1 MILRFSEWDNRSV
14 NESSSMDK
22 IMNWL
27 SSNFGGS
34 ISKIDNLLSKIN
46 TIETKYIKDWNEI
59 QTEIDA
65 LDIQKGQTKN
75 DAAEYKK
82 LERMIDRN
90 RGLISALNKK
100 KAAEIAKIDN
110 KVEEIVGENS
120 KLISYWNSKKSRLE
134 ADLAEKIYKISKDL
148 TDETVSDELY
158 RKYKKALISAKEKD
172 ANFVKKFGR
181 LDFSKSV
188 ARDDEE
194 EVYNLDRPKFSLD
207 PILAMNAAQFTKYVQ
222 GLEKS
227 QIKVLIKVL
236 MTERNER
243 YAFIDTER
251 DRLEASGV
259 LKGSEN
265 KDASKAFK
273 DFRENLMRQIRDL
286 RTKITIARRYE

>member
-65 LDIQKGQTKN
+65 LDIQKDQTKN

-90 RGLISALNKK
+90 RSLISALNKK

-172 ANFVKKFGR
+172 SNFVKKFGR

-188 ARDDEE
+188 ARDDGE

>member
-1 MILRFSEWDNRSV
+1 MILRFSEWNNRSV
-14 NESSSMDK
+14 NESSSLDK

-34 ISKIDNLLSKIN
+34 VSKIDNLLSNIN
-46 TIETKYIKDWNEI
+46 SIETKYIKDWNQI

-65 LDIQKGQTKN
+65 LDIQKDQTKN
-75 DAAEYKK
+75 DPAEYKK

-90 RGLISALNKK
+90 MGLISALNKK

-110 KVEEIVGENS
+110 KVEEIVGGNS
-120 KLISYWNSKKSRLE
+120 KLIAYWNSRKSKLE
-134 ADLAEKIYKISKDL
+134 ADLAEKIYNISKDL

-158 RKYKKALISAKEKD
+158 QKYKKALLSARKKD
-172 ANFVKKFGR
+172 ADFVKKFGR
-181 LDFSKSV
+181 LDLSKSV
-188 ARDDEE
+188 EREDEE
-194 EVYNLDRPKFSLD
+194 TYNLSRPKFSLD

-227 QIKVLIKVL
+227 QIKVLIKIL

-251 DRLEASGV
+251 DRLEASGS

-265 KDASKAFK
+265 KDANKSFK

>member
-1 MILRFSEWDNRSV
+1 MILRFSEWNNRSV
-14 NESSSMDK
+14 NESSSLDK

-34 ISKIDNLLSKIN
+34 ISKIDNLLSNIN
-46 TIETKYIKDWNEI
+46 SIETKYIKDWNQI
-59 QTEIDA
+59 QTEIDS
-65 LDIQKGQTKN
+65 LDIQKDQTKN
-75 DAAEYKK
+75 DPAEYKK

-90 RGLISALNKK
+90 MGLISALNKK

-110 KVEEIVGENS
+110 KVEEIVGGNS
-120 KLISYWNSKKSRLE
+120 KLIAYWNSRKSKLE
-134 ADLAEKIYKISKDL
+134 ADLAEKIYNISKDL

-158 RKYKKALISAKEKD
+158 QKYKKALLSARKKD
-172 ANFVKKFGR
+172 ADFVKKFGR
-181 LDFSKSV
+181 LDLSKSV
-188 ARDDEE
+188 EREDEE
-194 EVYNLDRPKFSLD
+194 TYNLSRPKFSLD

-227 QIKVLIKVL
+227 QIKVLIKIL

-251 DRLEASGV
+251 DRLEASGS
-259 LKGSEN
+259 LRGSEN
-265 KDASKAFK
+265 KDANKSFK